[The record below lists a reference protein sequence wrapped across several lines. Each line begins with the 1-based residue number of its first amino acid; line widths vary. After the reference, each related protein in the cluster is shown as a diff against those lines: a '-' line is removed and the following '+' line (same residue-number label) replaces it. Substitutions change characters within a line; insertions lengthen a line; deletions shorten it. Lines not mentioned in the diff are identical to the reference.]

1 MVFTEEAKWVEGPRR
16 SFWKGWKHIVFMD
29 VLGGVS
35 AVVWHLLCMCL
46 CRESV
51 HMSTHVGVGWASYYT

>member
-29 VLGGVS
+29 VLGELVQLFGIFCACVYIGE
-35 AVVWHLLCMCL
+35 V
-46 CRESV
+46 
-51 HMSTHVGVGWASYYT
+51 YTCPLM